1 MIVDFTG
8 DEGSFKRVTSCIA
21 KTQAYRVKQTKL
33 DLIPVAESISSIPLK
48 AFIND
53 TPSRINLKLGLCK
66 TNFQGEIC
74 IILSFTPPHIPAF
87 HATMSRRSTRQS
99 LQATEKDTTPK
110 LSEVTSRKRTRVTKS
125 EPSSTKSHYFKPSK
139 NNDDEREDLV
149 ESPDHTTGT
158 EKSDSPEDTN
168 YGDVSDHE
176 STGSPDEDEYSD
188 EQPKRKRKGSST
200 GATLK
205 KPRER
210 KIGHELWRAG
220 AVIDAP
226 PGTRVIIKKPVA
238 RPAGNTPYLDGTI
251 HPNTL
256 LFLKDLK
263 ANNDRG

>member
-1 MIVDFTG
+1 
-8 DEGSFKRVTSCIA
+8 
-21 KTQAYRVKQTKL
+21 
-33 DLIPVAESISSIPLK
+33 
-48 AFIND
+48 
-53 TPSRINLKLGLCK
+53 
-66 TNFQGEIC
+66 
-74 IILSFTPPHIPAF
+74 
-87 HATMSRRSTRQS
+87 MSRRSTRQS
-99 LQATEKDTTPK
+99 FEATEKDTIPK
-110 LSEVTSRKRTRVTKS
+110 LSGVTNRKRTRVSKS
-125 EPSSTKSHYFKPSK
+125 EPSSTKKQGPTKSHYFRPNK
-139 NNDDEREDLV
+139 NDDDEREDLV

-158 EKSDSPEDTN
+158 EESDSPEDTN

-188 EQPKRKRKGSST
+188 EQPKRKRKGSSIR
-200 GATLK
+200 ATSK
-205 KPRER
+205 NPTER
-210 KIGHELWRAG
+210 KMGHELWRAG